1 MFPEMIKAL
10 HAAEGTDSYNAL
22 LAYIPDIMDAA
33 SGRREMKMRELIL
46 LQTLITPHMSFN
58 DLIKEE
64 GEQ

>member
-10 HAAEGTDSYNAL
+10 HAAECTDSYNAL

-46 LQTLITPHMSFN
+46 LRALIAPHTSFD

>member
-33 SGRREMKMRELIL
+33 SGHREMKMRELIL
-46 LQTLITPHMSFN
+46 LRALIAPRMSFD
-58 DLIKEE
+58 DLIREE

>member
-1 MFPEMIKAL
+1 MFPEMIKVL
-10 HAAEGTDSYNAL
+10 HATEGTDSYNAL

-33 SGRREMKMRELIL
+33 SGRREMEMRELIL
-46 LQTLITPHMSFN
+46 LRALIAPHMSFD

>member
-10 HAAEGTDSYNAL
+10 HSAEGTDSYNAL

-33 SGRREMKMRELIL
+33 SGRRDMKMRKLIL
-46 LQTLITPHMSFN
+46 LRALIAPHMSFD